1 MVKRIVANSALN
13 AAAGLALLLIGF
25 VCSIITARLLGPEA
39 NGIIAF
45 SLWLAVTAALIS
57 ELGTG
62 VILLRLLPQL
72 KVQGHDDAAR
82 RGFAAYLL
90 RPVVLATVVV
100 TILYFLAFW
109 VAEHEHWAQTAP
121 LVVLLT
127 GILIFVQ
134 SIGSFTKNVM
144 LGEQDVAAFFRMS
157 VIAGILQFAGVL
169 AGALVFGIPGAIC
182 GYVLG
187 FVPQFFYSLGILKS
201 RTNACGIAPR
211 YLVSSSLILS
221 VQYIIDSIFLNRVE
235 LFFLERSHGVEMVGY
250 YAAALSLANLALQ
263 LPVQLTGSLVPY
275 YSEKL
280 KLHDTDR
287 LPVAV
292 FESVVR
298 SIGYITLPLSFGLA
312 AIAPTLVTVVFG
324 EAFAPS
330 GPMLVILALVAPVF
344 VLCMICT
351 QYLFSLDRIKDRLMI
366 GVLGAVIMVTGSLLV
381 VPSFGGEGAAA
392 VRFFVFL
399 IMAVLMMRGM
409 QFEGSLSR
417 MYRTVGRVAAAALL
431 CGLAAYAVLHL
442 IGGVLGLIVSI
453 ACGALV
459 YFVALR
465 LLAAIPVEDHAP
477 IEDLI
482 ARLPARAAA
491 AGDRLLRYLLVKPAS
506 FEGDS

>member
-72 KVQGHDDAAR
+72 KVQGHDEAAR

-90 RPVVLATVVV
+90 RPVVLATIVV
-100 TILYFLAFW
+100 TVLYFLAFW
-109 VAEHEHWAQTAP
+109 VAEHEHWAKTAP

-127 GILIFVQ
+127 GILIFIQ

-157 VIAGILQFAGVL
+157 VIAGMLQLAGVL
-169 AGALVFGIPGAIC
+169 GGALLFGIPGAIC
-182 GYVLG
+182 GYIFG
-187 FVPQFFYSLGILKS
+187 FVPQFIYSLGILRS
-201 RTNACGIAPR
+201 RTNACGIAPG

-221 VQYIIDSIFLNRVE
+221 VQYIVDSIFLNRIE

-298 SIGYITLPLSFGLA
+298 SIAYITLPLSFGLA
-312 AIAPTLVTVVFG
+312 AIAPTLVIVVFG

-330 GPMLVILALVAPVF
+330 GPMLRILALVAPAF
-344 VLCMICT
+344 VLGMICT
-351 QYLFSLDRIKDRLMI
+351 QYLFSQDRIKDRLKI
-366 GVLGAVIMVTGSLLV
+366 GVIGAATMVAGALVV

-392 VRFFVFL
+392 VRLIVFL
-399 IMAVLMMRGM
+399 VMAVLMLRGM
-409 QFEGSLSR
+409 EFEGSLSR
-417 MYRTVGRVAAAALL
+417 MYRTVGRVALAALL
-431 CGLAAYAVLHL
+431 CGITAYGVLQLLA
-442 IGGVLGLIVSI
+442 GVLGLIISI
-453 ACGALV
+453 ACGALA

-477 IEDLI
+477 IEDLV
-482 ARLPARAAA
+482 ARLP
-491 AGDRLLRYLLVKPAS
+491 GRLASVGGRLIAFLLAKPATLKTD
-506 FEGDS
+506 G

>member
-72 KVQGHDDAAR
+72 KVQGHDEAAR

-90 RPVVLATVVV
+90 RPVVLATIVV
-100 TILYFLAFW
+100 TVLYFLAFW
-109 VAEHEHWAQTAP
+109 VAEQEHWAKTAP
-121 LVVLLT
+121 VVVLLT
-127 GILIFVQ
+127 GILIFIQ

-157 VIAGILQFAGVL
+157 VIAGLLQFAGVL
-169 AGALVFGIPGAIC
+169 GGALVFGIPGAIC
-182 GYVLG
+182 GYILG
-187 FVPQFFYSLGILKS
+187 FAPQFLYSLTILRS
-201 RTNACGIAPR
+201 RTNPCGIAPG

-221 VQYIIDSIFLNRVE
+221 VQYIIDSIFLNRIE

-298 SIGYITLPLSFGLA
+298 SIAYITLPLSFGLA
-312 AIAPTLVTVVFG
+312 AIAPTLVIVVFG

-330 GPMLVILALVAPVF
+330 GPMLTILALVAPVF
-344 VLCMICT
+344 VLGMICT
-351 QYLFSLDRIKDRLMI
+351 QYLFSLDRIRERLRI
-366 GVLGAVIMVTGSLLV
+366 GIIGAVIMVAGALVV
-381 VPSFGGEGAAA
+381 VPSFGGEGAAV
-392 VRFFVFL
+392 VRFVVFL
-399 IMAVLMMRGM
+399 VMAALMLRGM
-409 QFEGSLSR
+409 EFEGSLSH
-417 MYRTVGRVAAAALL
+417 MYLTVGKVALAALL
-431 CGLAAYAVLHL
+431 CGITAYGVLEL
-442 IGGVLGLIVSI
+442 VGGVLGLIVSI
-453 ACGALV
+453 ACGALS

-465 LLAAIPVEDHAP
+465 VLAAIPVEDHAP
-477 IEDLI
+477 IEDLV
-482 ARLPARAAA
+482 ARLPVRVSSAVGPLVAF
-491 AGDRLLRYLLVKPAS
+491 LLVKPATLNS
-506 FEGDS
+506 DG